1 MPGPYSR
8 PEKARIEGGGKG
20 GANKVW
26 TEGKNADWQKV
37 ANPVVAGNAA
47 LKQFSNTRIFM
58 TPPGNTDSAK
68 LDKGYFFEKDYNRI
82 MKDVAKAVMNVSL
95 KTWQDRDVKNRGTK
109 LNP

>member
-1 MPGPYSR
+1 MPGHYSK
-8 PEKARIEGGGKG
+8 PKGKARIEGGGKG

-26 TEGKNADWQKV
+26 TEGKNSDWQKV
-37 ANPVVAGNAA
+37 ASPVVAGNTA
-47 LKQFSNTRIFM
+47 LKNTNTRIFM

-68 LDKGYFFEKDYNRI
+68 LDKGYFFAKDYNRI
-82 MKDVAKAVMNVSL
+82 MKNVASTVMNASL